1 MNSPI
6 VDMIHV
12 DNDQFMDG
20 WEYFQRHNDKRYS
33 LSDCVSFIVMERYDI
48 YTACAFDRDFIQAG
62 FMIDPM
68 RS

>member
-12 DNDQFMDG
+12 DNDQLMAG

-48 YTACAFDRDFIQAG
+48 CTACAFDRDFIQAG
-62 FMIDPM
+62 FMIEPM